1 MPSPGA
7 GAAQAAQ
14 GDFAFAFAAAAAA
27 AAVVALAA
35 CAAAFPAAVSAGA
48 RRAGAPSH
56 EARAHCCFLH
66 RSQAAGA
73 KSRRPRGAAPWRAA
87 APIWPP
93 PRLAAPRQPRAPRAL
108 YDAKLPNV
116 ERRLG
121 KKTPG
126 DDALLLCAYA
136 RKKSCLFRAARNKGS
151 WKGNLEPPLLQG
163 IIRTLSEPQKS
174 PNAFL

>member
-1 MPSPGA
+1 VPSPGA

-87 APIWPP
+87 APIWRP
-93 PRLAAPRQPRAPRAL
+93 PRLAAPRQPRAPRAYAPPCREKRCL
-108 YDAKLPNV
+108 FGGRPRKRGQFSHPYAGDNQNRICVP
-116 ERRLG
+116 ECPRLG
-121 KKTPG
+121 RPSSFI
-126 DDALLLCAYA
+126 
-136 RKKSCLFRAARNKGS
+136 KSVLVNQ
-151 WKGNLEPPLLQG
+151 N
-163 IIRTLSEPQKS
+163 PQTRRSHPK
-174 PNAFL
+174 PFYE